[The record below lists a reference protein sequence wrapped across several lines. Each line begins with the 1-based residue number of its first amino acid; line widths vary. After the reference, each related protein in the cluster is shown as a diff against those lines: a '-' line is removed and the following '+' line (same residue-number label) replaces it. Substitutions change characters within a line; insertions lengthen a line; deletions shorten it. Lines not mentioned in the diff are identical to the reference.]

1 MKIGSARHALIRNA
15 SSRKKNK
22 KENVR
27 TTKTIP
33 AAPKFK
39 PYWKATILMNN

>member
-1 MKIGSARHALIRNA
+1 MRIGSANPALTRNA
-15 SSRKKNK
+15 SLRKKNK

-27 TTKTIP
+27 TTTTIP
-33 AAPKFK
+33 AASKFK